1 MSCMGT
7 GYGQFGIGQEGGHTI
22 PFYAHRLAYELTFG
36 TIPEGMFVCHR
47 CDNRRCCNPA
57 HLFIG
62 THTDNMR
69 DMIKKRRGAGR
80 DGRITNTKLTPEDVA
95 SIRAR
100 AVLGRRGNISS
111 LAREYHV
118 SCVLVQQIVA
128 RKIWN
133 VQEAIQ

>member
-1 MSCMGT
+1 
-7 GYGQFGIGQEGGHTI
+7 
-22 PFYAHRLAYELTFG
+22 
-36 TIPEGMFVCHR
+36 MFVCHR

-111 LAREYHV
+111 LAREYRV